1 MITLNNDNT
10 LEERLK
16 LENLKFKCIS
26 YLFLFCILFWFMI
39 LAFHIHIV
47 LGVIF
52 VFIEIY
58 VAYSCMVNRRKIK
71 ELAKKL
77 KSKS

>member
-1 MITLNNDNT
+1 
-10 LEERLK
+10 
-16 LENLKFKCIS
+16 
-26 YLFLFCILFWFMI
+26 MI